1 MLGSKARSLNGRIVA
16 HCAPT
21 LVGVKPASLISY
33 VYDGAEAMQ
42 RQLDEVTSALAPQG
56 IELAVLRDDGKRL
69 LLYVFRRALLKTAL
83 SKEGVASF
91 LSRKQ
96 YPLNDVDALIKNLQ
110 TRILRQEGFPHEIGI
125 FLGYPLED
133 VLGFI
138 QNKGRHF
145 KYSGTW
151 KVYGD
156 VEAAQRAFASYR
168 ACTKMLCEYYYLGK
182 PLPQAAA
189 VA

>member
-1 MLGSKARSLNGRIVA
+1 MLGSKPRSLNGRIVA

-21 LVGVKPASLISY
+21 LVGVKPASLISH
-33 VYDGAEAMQ
+33 VYDRAETIQ
-42 RQLDEVTSALAPQG
+42 RQLDEVVSALALQG

-69 LLYVFRRALLKTAL
+69 LLYVFRRALLKHAL
-83 SKEGVASF
+83 SQEGVASF
-91 LSRKQ
+91 LTRKQ
-96 YPLNDVDALIKNLQ
+96 YPINDVDALLENLQ
-110 TRILRQEGFPHEIGI
+110 TRLSRQEGFPHEIGI

-138 QNKGRHF
+138 QNQGRHF
-145 KYSGTW
+145 KYSGIW

-168 ACTKMLCEYYYLGK
+168 ACTKMLCGHYDLGK